1 MPALYLLLVAALVF
15 TLAYRY
21 YGAFVTARV
30 LSVDAARRT
39 PAHTLADGRDYHP
52 MHRWVLFGQHFAA
65 ISGAGPLIGPVL
77 AAQFGYLPGFLWI
90 LIGAVLAG
98 AVHDAVILFASVRY
112 QGRSLSHIA
121 RSEVSP
127 LTGAVCAVA
136 IFFIIITA
144 LAGLSLVVVNALAES
159 AWATFTI
166 GLTIPIALVVGLY
179 MHRLRPGRIGEA
191 SALGVSLTLAGVVAG
206 AWVAE
211 SPIASWFVLSRPA
224 LSLMLPLYGFAASAL
239 PVWLLLAP
247 RDYLS
252 SYMKIG
258 TVLLLAAGVALVSPR
273 LSMPAVTAYV
283 HGGGPLIPGT
293 AWPFVC
299 ITIACG
305 AISGFHALIS
315 SGTTPKML
323 SSEGDVRL
331 IGYGAMLAE
340 GFVAIMALVAASVL
354 LPEDYLAINLAPEAF
369 AALGMEPV
377 HLERLSSLTG
387 ENLAGRAGGAVSLAV
402 GMAEIFSGLPGM
414 RTLTAYW
421 YHFAIMFEA
430 LFILTTVDAG
440 TRAARYILQE
450 IGLLCGVPLP
460 AASSGAAVVL
470 TSGLVCAGWGY
481 LVYMGDIRTIWPM
494 FGVANQ
500 LLATLALAIG
510 TAYILRRAARPAYA
524 LVTGLP
530 MCFMLATTLTAG
542 WLNVTLNYLPMR
554 NFQGYLNAALCS
566 VMMLLVVVIAAD
578 CARLWRRLLARP
590 SPALGPQ
597 RG

>member
-15 TLAYRY
+15 ALAYRY
-21 YGAFVTARV
+21 YGAFITARV
-30 LSVDAARRT
+30 LVVDASRPT

-98 AVHDAVILFASVRY
+98 SVHDAVILFASVRY
-112 QGRSLSHIA
+112 RGKSLSHIA
-121 RSEVSP
+121 REEVSP
-127 LTGAVCAVA
+127 LTGGVCAVA
-136 IFFIIITA
+136 ILFIIITA
-144 LAGLSLVVVNALAES
+144 LAGLSLVVVSALAES

-166 GLTIPIALVVGLY
+166 GATIPIALLVGAY
-179 MHRLRPGRIGEA
+179 MHWLRPGKIGEA
-191 SALGVSLTLAGVVAG
+191 SVLGVSLVLAGVVAG
-206 AWVAE
+206 AWVAR
-211 SPIASWFVLSRPA
+211 SPLAPCFVFSRQA
-224 LSLMLPLYGFAASAL
+224 LSVMLPLYGFAASTL

-258 TVLLLAAGVALVSPR
+258 TVLLLAAGVALVNPR
-273 LSMPAVTAYV
+273 LSMPAVTSFV
-283 HGGGPLIPGT
+283 HGGGPVIPGS

-305 AISGFHALIS
+305 AISGFHALIG

-323 SSEGDVRL
+323 SSEADIRL

-340 GFVAIMALVAASVL
+340 GFVAVMALVAACVL
-354 LPEDYLAINLAPEAF
+354 LPADYLAINLAPDKF
-369 AALGMEPV
+369 AALGLTPV
-377 HLERLSSLTG
+377 HLERLSALTG
-387 ENLAGRAGGAVSLAV
+387 ESLAGRTGGAVSLAV
-402 GMAEIFSGLPGM
+402 GMAEIFSGLPLM
-414 RTLTAYW
+414 RALTAYW

-450 IGLLCGVPLP
+450 MTLTAGASLP
-460 AASSGAAVVL
+460 AAASWGATAASSA
-470 TSGLVCAGWGY
+470 LVCAAWGY

-510 TAYILRRAARPAYA
+510 TAYILQRAARPAYA
-524 LVTGLP
+524 LVTFLP
-530 MCFMLATTLTAG
+530 MLFMLATTLTAG
-542 WLNVTLNYLPMR
+542 WLNVTLNYLPMG
-554 NFQGYLNAALCS
+554 NFQGYLNACLS
-566 VMMLLVVVIAAD
+566 VVMMLLVVGVAAD
-578 CARLWRRLLARP
+578 CARQWRRYLARP
-590 SPALGPQ
+590 APAAPRPQ
-597 RG
+597 R